1 MFFKNVYADNDTISL
16 QEEKVD
22 TLSPTVESSPYS
34 VLLNMIPMVLI
45 FMVFYFF
52 LIRPQEKRR
61 KEKANLILTIKKG
74 EEVVTNSGIFGVI
87 TKINESSDTIELE
100 IAENVRIKIL
110 KSSIVDIISRNKQ
123 EELPK
128 SKKTKDNR

>member
-1 MFFKNVYADNDTISL
+1 MFFKNAYADSDTISL
-16 QEEKVD
+16 QEEK
-22 TLSPTVESSPYS
+22 SPLQPIGESSPYS
-34 VLLNMIPMVLI
+34 ALSSMIPMVLI

-61 KEKANLILTIKKG
+61 KEKASLILTVKKG

-87 TKINESSDTIELE
+87 TKVTEATDTVELE

-110 KSSIVDIISRNKQ
+110 KSSIVDITSRNKQ

-128 SKKTKDNR
+128 SKKSKG